1 MPTLPKVSP
10 AFFHSISVF
19 WNFMIYQ
26 YIIRYSPWNVKPPVA
41 HFSRISPIR
50 AAFFRPF
57 FRVLLNIMCNK
68 FARLYKT
75 NHLSNFRYDPAGRMA
90 AAQKFFNVYIFSLL
104 RSDFGL
110 GGVPAR
116 LAKRYKFGIHATN
129 AFSKI
134 CRMRVMPRGGV
145 REGGEASHGC

>member
-1 MPTLPKVSP
+1 MPTRPKVSR

-50 AAFFRPF
+50 PAFFRPF
-57 FRVLLNIMCNK
+57 FRVFLNIVCNK

-75 NHLSNFRYDPAGRMA
+75 NHLCNFRHDPAVRTA
-90 AAQKFFNVYIFSLL
+90 AAEKIFQCLYFFALESRFR
-104 RSDFGL
+104 RS
-110 GGVPAR
+110 
-116 LAKRYKFGIHATN
+116 AKRYKFENTSQI
-129 AFSKI
+129 AFPNSVECGS
-134 CRMRVMPRGGV
+134 CRVAGSERAGKRLRLLIPRQ
-145 REGGEASHGC
+145 